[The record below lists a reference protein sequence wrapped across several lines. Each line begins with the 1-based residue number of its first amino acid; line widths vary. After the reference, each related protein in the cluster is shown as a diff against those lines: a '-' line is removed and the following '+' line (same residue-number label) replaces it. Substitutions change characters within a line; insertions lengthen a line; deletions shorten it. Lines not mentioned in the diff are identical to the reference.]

1 MKYRNMEVSIIYED
15 NNLLVVNKPSGL
27 ITHPKNAQDHQNSL
41 TGWLIE
47 KYPEIKTVGDPSTG
61 STSSLQAGSGQ
72 ENLRPGLVH
81 RLDKDTSGLLV
92 IAKTQDSFLYLKNLF
107 QDRKIKKFY
116 LALVHGKP
124 KEPKGIIDAPMG
136 RIGMK
141 WTTRLNGPDAKDIED
156 PRFGNRALRGPNR
169 DKKKLKDEKS
179 AITEYSTLKDFRDF
193 TLLEVSP
200 HTGRTHQIRVHL
212 KSIGTPVA
220 GDPLYGHG
228 GKKGPKEPSRLFLHA
243 YKLQF
248 VSPDGKSL
256 AFEADLP
263 SDLQKF
269 INELE

>member
-1 MKYRNMEVSIIYED
+1 MNISLVYED
-15 NNLLVVNKPSGL
+15 NNLLIVNKPSGL
-27 ITHPKNAQDHQNSL
+27 ITHPKNAEDKQESV
-41 TGWLIE
+41 TGWLVE
-47 KYPEIKTVGDPSTG
+47 KYPETKTIGEDP
-61 STSSLQAGSGQ
+61 
-72 ENLRPGLVH
+72 LRPGLVH

-92 IAKTQDSFLYLKNLF
+92 IAKTQDSFFYLKSLF
-107 QDRKIKKFY
+107 QDKKIKKFY

-124 KEPKGIIDAPMG
+124 KESKGIIDAPMG

-141 WTTRLNGPDAKDIED
+141 RTTQLHG
-156 PRFGNRALRGPNR
+156 
-169 DKKKLKDEKS
+169 KKKLKDEKT
-179 AITEYSTLKDFRDF
+179 AVTEYSTLKNFNNF

-212 KSIGTPVA
+212 KSIGNPIA

-263 SDLQKF
+263 EDLQKF

>member
-1 MKYRNMEVSIIYED
+1 MEISIVYED
-15 NNLLVVNKPSGL
+15 KNLLVINKPSGL
-27 ITHPKNAQDHQNSL
+27 ITHPKNAEDKQESV
-41 TGWLIE
+41 TGWLVE
-47 KYPEIKTVGDPSTG
+47 KYPEIKAVGEDP
-61 STSSLQAGSGQ
+61 
-72 ENLRPGLVH
+72 LRPGLVH

-92 IAKTQDSFLYLKNLF
+92 IAKNQDSFLYLKSLF

-116 LALVHGKP
+116 MALVHGKP

-141 WTTRLNGPDAKDIED
+141 RTTQEHG
-156 PRFGNRALRGPNR
+156 
-169 DKKKLKDEKS
+169 KKKLKDEKT
-179 AITEYSTLKDFRDF
+179 AVTEYSTLKNFHNF

-220 GDPLYGHG
+220 GDLLYGY
-228 GKKGPKEPSRLFLHA
+228 KNSNGPKEPSRLFLHA

-248 VSPDGKSL
+248 ISPDGKALS
-256 AFEADLP
+256 FETDLP
-263 SDLQKF
+263 DDLQKF

>member
-1 MKYRNMEVSIIYED
+1 MPEKISIVYED
-15 NNLLVVNKPSGL
+15 KNLLVINKPSGL
-27 ITHPKNAQDHQNSL
+27 ITHPKNADDNQESV

-47 KYPEIKTVGDPSTG
+47 KYPEIKTVGEDS
-61 STSSLQAGSGQ
+61 
-72 ENLRPGLVH
+72 LRPGLVH

-92 IAKTQDSFLYLKNLF
+92 IAKNQDSFLYLKNLF
-107 QDRKIKKFY
+107 QERKIKKFY
-116 LALVHGKP
+116 LALVCGKP

-141 WTTRLNGPDAKDIED
+141 RTTRVM
-156 PRFGNRALRGPNR
+156 GN
-169 DKKKLKDEKS
+169 KKLKDKKE
-179 AITEYSTLKDFRDF
+179 AVTEYSTLKNFHDF

-220 GDPLYGHG
+220 GDPLYGHQNTNG
-228 GKKGPKEPSRLFLHA
+228 PKGPECLFLHA

-256 AFEADLP
+256 AFETDLP
-263 SDLQKF
+263 DNLQKF

>member
-1 MKYRNMEVSIIYED
+1 MKKEPSIVYED
-15 NNLLVVNKPSGL
+15 KNLLVINKPSGL
-27 ITHPKNAQDHQNSL
+27 ITHPKNAEDKQESV
-41 TGWLIE
+41 TGWLVE
-47 KYPEIKTVGDPSTG
+47 KYPEIASVGEDP
-61 STSSLQAGSGQ
+61 
-72 ENLRPGLVH
+72 LRPGLVH

-92 IAKTQDSFLYLKNLF
+92 IAKTQNSFVYLKSLF
-107 QDRKIKKFY
+107 QDKKIKKFY
-116 LALVHGKP
+116 LALVCGRP

-141 WTTRLNGPDAKDIED
+141 RTTQ
-156 PRFGNRALRGPNR
+156 LRG
-169 DKKKLKDEKS
+169 KKKLKDEKS
-179 AITEYSTLKDFRDF
+179 AVTEYSTLKNFPDF

-220 GDPLYGHG
+220 GDPLYGH
-228 GKKGPKEPSRLFLHA
+228 KNPNGPKQPERLFLHA

-256 AFEADLP
+256 SFETDLP
-263 SDLQKF
+263 NDLQKF

>member
-1 MKYRNMEVSIIYED
+1 MNISLVYED
-15 NNLLVVNKPSGL
+15 NNLLIVNKPSGL
-27 ITHPKNAQDHQNSL
+27 ITHPKNAEDKQDSL
-41 TGWLIE
+41 TGWLTE
-47 KYPEIKTVGDPSTG
+47 RYPEIKTIGEDP
-61 STSSLQAGSGQ
+61 
-72 ENLRPGLVH
+72 LRPGLVH

-92 IAKTQDSFLYLKNLF
+92 IAKTQDSFFYLKSLF
-107 QDRKIKKFY
+107 QDKKIKKFY

-124 KEPKGIIDAPMG
+124 KESKGIIDAPMG

-141 WTTRLNGPDAKDIED
+141 RTTQLHG
-156 PRFGNRALRGPNR
+156 
-169 DKKKLKDEKS
+169 KKKLKDEKT
-179 AITEYSTLKDFRDF
+179 AVTEYSTLKNFNNF

-212 KSIGTPVA
+212 KSIGNPIA

-263 SDLQKF
+263 EDLQKF